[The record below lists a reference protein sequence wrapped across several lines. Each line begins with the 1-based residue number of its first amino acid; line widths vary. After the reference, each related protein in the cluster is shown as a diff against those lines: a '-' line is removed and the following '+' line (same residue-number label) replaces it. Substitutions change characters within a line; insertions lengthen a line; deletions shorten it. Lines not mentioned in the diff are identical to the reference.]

1 MLRIVEGPLHSESI
15 YTYWYARYSSHNYGA
30 YITFTGIVRAE
41 KGVDALS
48 FDIHEPMLRAW
59 FDAWQ
64 SRAATEGAIVLM
76 AHSNGDVPIHECS
89 YIAAVLSQNRKV
101 ALKMID
107 EFVEDFKANAPIWK
121 YDVKE
126 NKRIYAMDR
135 STPIEGAGIL
145 STGRANE

>member
-1 MLRIVEGPLHSESI
+1 MLRIYEGALAPESI
-15 YTYWYARYSSHNYGA
+15 FTYWYARYSSHNYGA

-48 FDIHEPMLRAW
+48 FDIHEPMLRSW
-59 FDAWQ
+59 FDGWQ
-64 SRAATEGAIVLM
+64 SRAMTEGAIVLM

-89 YIAAVLSQNRKV
+89 YIAAVLSPNRKV

-126 NKRIYAMDR
+126 NKRLYAMDR

-145 STGRANE
+145 STGRVNE